1 MMANAF
7 ARTSSSG
14 HRLVQGFSLQGLK
27 PIDVTSKRKDPW
39 DLVTSLK
46 YKDVPVRHF
55 LAEDKNGDLL
65 FFYLDKYNLLFN
77 HVNREVN
84 FDGTHLQVRHYG
96 GAKEIKAGA
105 DRFLIHAGNIYR
117 K

>member
-7 ARTSSSG
+7 ARTNSDG
-14 HRLVQGFSLQGLK
+14 HRLVRGFSLQGLK
-27 PIDVTSKRKDPW
+27 PIDVTSKRIDPW
-39 DLVTSLK
+39 DLVVSLK
-46 YKDVPVRHF
+46 YKDVPTRHF
-55 LAEDKNGDLL
+55 LAEDTNGDLL
-65 FFYLDKYNLLFN
+65 FSYLDKYNLLFN